1 MSGMRPQISTSFSRP
16 QSRPCQPATLQVP
29 RTRRNSQIWA
39 CRPQNSKWKSLTIHA
54 HPFPCYASTSASW
67 SLMGKR
73 PYLSKLLRNWE
84 SPSRMRGL
92 RAAPK
97 TLAMNLKT
105 ADAKKLWLI
114 CLRCP
119 WRLISILT
127 VREKCLRHP
136 SLLGMPYRI
145 RPEDTQSHL
154 ISKNMKHR
162 VQRILQPHH
171 RMRCMVKRRLCSQTK
186 RMGQQRIKRRRQLTL
201 LPMLLHLLT

>member
-1 MSGMRPQISTSFSRP
+1 MSGMRPEISSSFSRP

-29 RTRRNSQIWA
+29 RTRRNSQTRP
-39 CRPQNSKWKSLTIHA
+39 CRPQNSKSRSLTTHA
-54 HPFPCYASTSASW
+54 HPFPCYACTSASW
-67 SLMGKR
+67 SLMMKI

-105 ADAKKLWLI
+105 AVAKKLWLL
-114 CLRCP
+114 CLRCHR
-119 WRLISILT
+119 RLISILIA
-127 VREKCLRHP
+127 REKCLRHP

-145 RPEDTQSHL
+145 RPEGTQSPL
-154 ISKNMKHR
+154 ISKSMKLR
-162 VQRILQPHH
+162 VQRRLQRHH
-171 RMRCMVKRRLCSQTK
+171 RMRCTVKRRLCSQTK
-186 RMGQQRIKRRRQLTL
+186 RMGLERLKRRRQLTL